1 MAPCHVDQ
9 ANHRLELLD
18 GKDRYTVVGY
28 YHLSEY
34 LSEYHLSWICFRFA
48 PLFSW
53 ACSHRYSVPRD
64 SQKSRDMHSSTT
76 PRQTARTA
84 LDRIASMQLARY
96 AARLVFSDRVE
107 QMWRE
112 FSSSTPRTSSN
123 IPDGWTTI
131 LIQIEEFPSLS
142 STSQLATVTIK
153 W

>member
-1 MAPCHVDQ
+1 
-9 ANHRLELLD
+9 
-18 GKDRYTVVGY
+18 
-28 YHLSEY
+28 
-34 LSEYHLSWICFRFA
+34 
-48 PLFSW
+48 
-53 ACSHRYSVPRD
+53 
-64 SQKSRDMHSSTT
+64 MHSSTT

-112 FSSSTPRTSSN
+112 FSSSTPRTSPY

-153 W
+153 